1 MKSFKKRILELIAD
15 PASILTCKTDA
26 FERTLPT
33 YDAMLNYLREAES
46 DSALMECLNA
56 ILPAFLKV
64 CETQLAPYIT
74 GEFSDVSQEV
84 LDATRAADPH
94 NIYAERT
101 LGMLDAMYRHKKQAT
116 VEFLASIV
124 IATTNST
131 LEWLDGK
138 PASEQQKLVNYAVRR
153 GGILAKE
160 NRTRRAA
167 LRKEKEHRQILLGQ
181 ARDEKSRK
189 QMQKVVVEMMKK
201 QSTESLKD
209 MPQFQELDDLHK
221 TAVTNIIL

>member
-1 MKSFKKRILELIAD
+1 MQDGCFWEDIAD
-15 PASILTCKTDA
+15 IRCHAQLSQRGRVWQRPDGV
-26 FERTLPT
+26 P
-33 YDAMLNYLREAES
+33 
-46 DSALMECLNA
+46 ECL
-56 ILPAFLKV
+56 
-64 CETQLAPYIT
+64 QLAPYIT

-160 NRTRRAA
+160 NRTRRAT

-201 QSTESLKD
+201 QSTESHATISRTRR
-209 MPQFQELDDLHK
+209 PSQNCSH
-221 TAVTNIIL
+221 